1 LSKFFPSEAAPE
13 LQIIHEIVKEPKAG
27 IVFAPPIPQN
37 LRFPMKIP
45 LFSFVAIFALSGLAT
60 AAPDLK
66 ATAAKIDEL
75 ILAKLA
81 KEKIQP
87 NAQASD
93 EVFVRRVYL
102 DVTGRIPR
110 SRRPR
115 ISSPIRPPTSGR
127 SSSTSCWP
135 PMATRRTTS
144 TTGQTSS
151 ACAHSSL

>member
-1 LSKFFPSEAAPE
+1 
-13 LQIIHEIVKEPKAG
+13 
-27 IVFAPPIPQN
+27 
-37 LRFPMKIP
+37 MKIP
-45 LFSFVAIFALSGLAT
+45 LFSFVAIFALSGLAS

-102 DVTGRIPR
+102 DIIGRIPSIKETTDFLADQATDKR
-110 SRRPR
+110 AKLIDELLASDGYTHSSLWAIASPRAPLTPLGCGRP
-115 ISSPIRPPTSGR
+115 STKTCPTTRWCVRWS
-127 SSSTSCWP
+127 P
-135 PMATRRTTS
+135 PMARPMKMAR
-144 TTGQTSS
+144 
-151 ACAHSSL
+151 